1 MKYHKINNQKFNF
14 GKPFIKGLYNNQNH
28 LKYNL
33 NANYLNNKYYPK
45 RINRNIYTPINTYND
60 ITNKKNELTKVSPIK
75 YQYRKIPFQ
84 KVIGFKFKLPNN
96 NANNVL
102 NLKQIKNKT
111 NINYPII
118 CDHNYS
124 TIQSNMKDSLNLK
137 EETINHQENI
147 NNIIKK
153 PIYHQI
159 IETSSIGSKYETRE
173 ESAHF
178 VRSKSSLNNI
188 NLIKKEKFKEK
199 NFIKDFSFLKFKK
212 KKDKN
217 SLSPDKKLLK
227 YVNKAIKQLNKIKIL
242 ITEKATKKE
251 NLSPIKQRE
260 NSQNKNIRIDISK
273 IGKNLEKYKNII
285 DIDKNKINLSYDRK
299 SQTIGVNN
307 DINNYIIKR
316 KKNKP
321 VFKKLNKTIAYD
333 DLKSNFKKGPKMFN
347 INKKYKMEYLNK
359 YNTIN
364 NEDKYKIRNYD
375 TEIKI
380 PKIDINYF
388 KKMKNNQQLNL
399 IKDEE
404 NEFNKKKRLQDRY
417 KTENDG
423 DNIFYNDEKEN
434 NNTDIANFEFSD

>member
-1 MKYHKINNQKFNF
+1 
-14 GKPFIKGLYNNQNH
+14 
-28 LKYNL
+28 
-33 NANYLNNKYYPK
+33 
-45 RINRNIYTPINTYND
+45 
-60 ITNKKNELTKVSPIK
+60 
-75 YQYRKIPFQ
+75 
-84 KVIGFKFKLPNN
+84 
-96 NANNVL
+96 
-102 NLKQIKNKT
+102 
-111 NINYPII
+111 
-118 CDHNYS
+118 
-124 TIQSNMKDSLNLK
+124 MKDSLNAK

-147 NNIIKK
+147 FNKINKIKK

-188 NLIKKEKFKEK
+188 HLIKKEKEK
-199 NFIKDFSFLKFKK
+199 NFIKDFSFLKFKR
-212 KKDKN
+212 KKDID

-242 ITEKATKKE
+242 ITEQNTKKE
-251 NLSPIKQRE
+251 NLSAIKQKE
-260 NSQNKNIRIDISK
+260 NLKNKNIRIDISK

-307 DINNYIIKR
+307 DIDKYIIK
-316 KKNKP
+316 KKRNKN
-321 VFKKLNKTIAYD
+321 VFKKLNKTIVYE
-333 DLKSNFKKGPKMFN
+333 DLKSNYKNGTNKVFN
-347 INKKYKMEYLNK
+347 INKRNKMEYLNK

-388 KKMKNNQQLNL
+388 KKIKNDKKLNL
-399 IKDEE
+399 VTDEVKE
-404 NEFNKKKRLQDRY
+404 LNKKKRLIDRY

-423 DNIFYNDEKEN
+423 ETIFYNDEKEKENN